1 MYYLKSHYHIF
12 TTFPLLFIATI
23 CNGLGSWTLESV
35 LERIRLLERT
45 SDSYPRDSYTREDY
59 YRHLNCARAIT
70 SIRYHV
76 TFIKAL

>member
-45 SDSYPRDSYTREDY
+45 SDSYPHERRLLPPFKLCTSHNVDPLSRDVY
-59 YRHLNCARAIT
+59 
-70 SIRYHV
+70 
-76 TFIKAL
+76 